1 MDGWREKCM
10 KGGKV
15 GRKEK
20 EGVWNADT
28 RTEEEEDWKGGGWV
42 NGWRDG
48 EGTSE

>member
-1 MDGWREKCM
+1 MDRRMYGWREKCM

-28 RTEEEEDWKGGGWV
+28 RTEERKRAGREEDG
-42 NGWRDG
+42 
-48 EGTSE
+48 